1 MKHIKKLTI
10 KNFQSHKYSELIF
23 AQDLNVIIG
32 PSDSGKT
39 SIIRALKWVLYNE
52 PSGDFFIREGES
64 EVSVTITLSDNTILK
79 RYRTKSKNGYQ
90 MITSD
95 GIESTFEGI
104 GTSVPQEI
112 IDVTGISKMLLDGD
126 HSNAINLGEQLEG
139 PFLLSEKTSTR
150 ANAIGRLVGVDIID
164 EALREVLRD
173 LRNLNQTKNLKE
185 ESIEELNN
193 NIKDYDYI
201 DELKIKHK
209 NLKLL
214 LNRINEFEEKK
225 LKLEDIKNKYN
236 KVEISLIEIE
246 NILLKLSNIDTID
259 KILIKTKDKLDYYFK
274 YNQLNQKMASI
285 KISKNDNNLILS
297 KLVDLDNVD
306 NNLPILDR
314 MYKTYRIID
323 SFSTEIKHIS
333 ESKRILIK
341 DIDSCKLLNKAEN
354 NIKDSSIKINEYNKL
369 LIKKKELLD
378 RQAGIKKG
386 TSYLDILLPFLKEE
400 ESIAKCSEKFRL
412 LENLNENYNNLKTVR
427 NLSDELKISLDKTN
441 NNLKH
446 FLKEYSIVLSKVGLC
461 PYCLSEIDDNA
472 IKHVIDYHI
481 GG

>member
-1 MKHIKKLTI
+1 MKYIKKLI
-10 KNFQSHKYSELIF
+10 IHNFQSHKHSELEF
-23 AQDLNVIIG
+23 GQDLNVIVG

-64 EVSVTITLSDNTILK
+64 EVSVTIELSNNTILK

-90 MITSD
+90 LITSD
-95 GIESTFEGI
+95 GIETVFEGI

-112 IDVTGISKMLLDGD
+112 IDITGISKMLLDGD

-173 LRNLNQTKNLKE
+173 IRNLNLTKNSKE

-193 NIKDYDYI
+193 NIKEYDYI
-201 DELKIKHK
+201 DELKIKHN

-214 LNRINEFEEKK
+214 LNKIKESEQKK
-225 LKLEDIKNKYN
+225 TKLEDIKNRYK
-236 KVEISLIEIE
+236 KLEIDLDEVK
-246 NILLKLSNIDTID
+246 NILLKLKNIEEID
-259 KILIKTKDKLDYYFK
+259 KISLEIKFKIDNYSK
-274 YNQLNQKMASI
+274 YNHI
-285 KISKNDNNLILS
+285 KLKIVNIKKSKDDNNLILS
-297 KLVDLDNVD
+297 KLVYLNDID
-306 NNLPILDR
+306 NNLPKLTK
-314 MYKTYRIID
+314 MCKFYKLID
-323 SFSTEIKHIS
+323 SFRIEIKHINKS
-333 ESKRILIK
+333 SKILK
-341 DIDSCKLLNKAEN
+341 KEIDSCKFLDIAEN
-354 NIKDSSIKINEYNKL
+354 RIKDSSIKLNRYNKL
-369 LIKKKELLD
+369 LVKNKELLD
-378 RQAGIKKG
+378 RQAGLKKG
-386 TSYLDILLPFLKEE
+386 KTYLESLLPFLKEE
-400 ESIAKCSEKFRL
+400 ETIVLCNEKVKLLGHLSEK
-412 LENLNENYNNLKTVR
+412 YKKLKTVR
-427 NLSDELKISLDKTN
+427 ELNSEFKISLDKTN

-446 FLKEYSIVLSKVGLC
+446 FLQEYSIILNKVGIC
-461 PYCLSEIDDNA
+461 PYCLSEIDDKA